1 MEGFQ
6 LHYCSMESSLYAKKG
21 KKKKNKKKQ
30 ECIWYFRAE
39 PDDYCS
45 ATKMDSTRLYLHS
58 TIDQC
63 FSNKNGMFLMVGM
76 PVFFSFL
83 LEIHE
88 KRCLE
93 RVAIMTMRWVLHWN
107 MKLFLVEVETSTNI
121 RHANLVPHYV
131 IGFFIP
137 SLVFNKISA
146 LSSGHIHFTLFNALP
161 YTGKPWRSPTCICP
175 YIAIWGLHI
184 PLCLQGNLT

>member
-21 KKKKNKKKQ
+21 GKKKKKGRNAFD
-30 ECIWYFRAE
+30 ISGLNLTTTA
-39 PDDYCS
+39 S

-146 LSSGHIHFTLFNALP
+146 LSSGHIHFHSF
-161 YTGKPWRSPTCICP
+161 
-175 YIAIWGLHI
+175 
-184 PLCLQGNLT
+184 